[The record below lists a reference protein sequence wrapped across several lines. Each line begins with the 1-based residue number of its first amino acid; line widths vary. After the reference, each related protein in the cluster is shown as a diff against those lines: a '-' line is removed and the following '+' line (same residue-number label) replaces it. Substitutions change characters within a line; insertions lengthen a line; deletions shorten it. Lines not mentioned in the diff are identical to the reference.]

1 MKLYVGWLYI
11 LITKF
16 YLLHN
21 YTLSDVSINT
31 FILFAKN
38 LRINL
43 TKYMRRLIKLSF
55 NTQKHTRNL
64 DALSVH
70 K

>member
-1 MKLYVGWLYI
+1 M
-11 LITKF
+11 
-16 YLLHN
+16 
-21 YTLSDVSINT
+21 NT

-38 LRINL
+38 LRMNL

-55 NTQKHTRNL
+55 NTPKHTRNL
-64 DALSVH
+64 DALPVH